1 MESETRGRI
10 DRYLMENA
18 GVIQTADFQ
27 RAGLH
32 NKYISALIDEGR
44 LVRVKPG
51 LYIASDMQTA
61 SGYFEIQ
68 LAIPAAVICL
78 GSALTFY
85 DLSTYEPPSVHVAVP
100 RGNRIRPPEFPPI
113 KRFTYGARRYNLG
126 VVQEELEGKTFK
138 IYDREKTICD
148 VIRFRRT
155 LGQDVVNE
163 AIRNYLTGRN
173 TNVAGLLKH
182 ARELNE
188 EGPVQ
193 IHLRISA

>member
-1 MESETRGRI
+1 MEEETRHRI
-10 DRYLMENA
+10 DRYLVENA
-18 GVIQTADFQ
+18 GIIRTADFQ

-32 NKYISALIDEGR
+32 NTYISALVDEGKI
-44 LVRVKPG
+44 VRVKPG
-51 LYIASDMQTA
+51 LYITPNMQTA
-61 SGYFEIQ
+61 SGYFEVQI
-68 LAIPAAVICL
+68 AIPAAIICL
-78 GSALTFY
+78 GSALAFY

-100 RGNRIRPPEFPPI
+100 RGNRIRPPDFPPVR
-113 KRFTYGARRYNLG
+113 RFTYGAQRYRLG
-126 VVQEELEGKTFK
+126 ILHEELEGKTFK

-163 AIRNYLTGRN
+163 TLRNYLAGRN
-173 TNVAGLLKH
+173 TNVDRLLKY

-193 IHLRISA
+193 THLRMSA

>member
-1 MESETRGRI
+1 MENETRYRI
-10 DRYLMENA
+10 DRYLVENA
-18 GVIQTADFQ
+18 GIIQTADFQ

-32 NKYISALIDEGR
+32 NKYISALVDEGR
-44 LVRVKPG
+44 IVRVKPG
-51 LYIASDMQTA
+51 LYIASEKQTA
-61 SGYFEIQ
+61 SGYFEVQI
-68 LAIPAAVICL
+68 AIPAAVVCL
-78 GSALTFY
+78 GSALVFY

-100 RGNRIRPPEFPPI
+100 RGNRTRAPDFPPV
-113 KRFTYGARRYNLG
+113 KRFTYGARRYDLG
-126 VVQEELEGKTFK
+126 VVHEELEGKTFK

-163 AIRNYLTGRN
+163 TLRDYIGGQNA
-173 TNVAGLLKH
+173 NVDRLLKY

-193 IHLRISA
+193 MHLRMSA